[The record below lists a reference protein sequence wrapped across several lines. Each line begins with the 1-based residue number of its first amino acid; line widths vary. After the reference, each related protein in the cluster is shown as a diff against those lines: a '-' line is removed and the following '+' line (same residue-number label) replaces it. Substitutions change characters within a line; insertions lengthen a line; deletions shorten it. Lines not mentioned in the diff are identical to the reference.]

1 MAVVYLHHEEAFE
14 HTVKL
19 DLLQS
24 DAPITVADAL
34 DAFARSCSAAC
45 SGRRLQADEVQL
57 QSSDGRVLLADWV
70 LPCGEPPRADLFV
83 VRRSALA
90 AGPATGELT
99 VAQQDA
105 IRASQASKGE
115 ISYYYSVNKNL
126 GNTIVPAEPRVPRAV
141 YAPGH
146 AVREQTIASFAML
159 DGDGRVKVNFPLAG
173 AKRLPSNGICAG
185 FFDRSFKL
193 AIRPDAS
200 TELSLNVPL
209 LCEPINQHGCVV
221 KVLEGRVV
229 VQLAKRQADRIWY
242 ELRKTKGVGDTEYDK
257 LVPWEGELVTVTC
270 GGSGDALPAEA
281 APVCLPG
288 PPKRK

>member
-1 MAVVYLHHEEAFE
+1 M
-14 HTVKL
+14 
-19 DLLQS
+19 
-24 DAPITVADAL
+24 
-34 DAFARSCSAAC
+34 
-45 SGRRLQADEVQL
+45 QL

-229 VQLAKRQADRIWY
+229 VQLAKRQADRVRAGSARGR
-242 ELRKTKGVGDTEYDK
+242 ERGVLDARRVVRG
-257 LVPWEGELVTVTC
+257 LPR
-270 GGSGDALPAEA
+270 ALPRQPLRAGRTAPCEPGSSMRRLSACAPSDPAIPPLRVRPARADLVRA
-281 APVCLPG
+281 AQNEGGGRHGV
-288 PPKRK
+288 